1 MNNLETRVTTLEIDV
16 DTIIPKVTYIS
27 TNGTTTTT
35 IGGTGVLIQG
45 NQTIGQNLDIENN
58 LVVSGDST
66 ISNDLIAGTAV
77 NYVSNNEHI
86 LRGTLLLNKIKGIDT
101 SAQGDD
107 TLTIESGLLY
117 TTGTL
122 VDIDATNITLSSDL
136 DISEITIGSILNKDS
151 QLTLNTRDIN
161 IGTNAIGMTNP
172 TLDIG
177 TYSKTTTKVSCKTIE
192 ITASQTTSI
201 DSSYFLVLDAN
212 AIDIGTTSGT
222 EINIGKSTTY
232 VNIQGSSINIGTTG
246 IFNTINIGND
256 YSILNINAGIGQ
268 FVNIDNFVNQL
279 GF

>member
-86 LRGTLLLNKIKGIDT
+86 LRGTTSLNKIKGIDT

-107 TLTIESGLLY
+107 TLTIESGFLY

-122 VDIDATNITLSSDL
+122 VDIDATSITLSSDL